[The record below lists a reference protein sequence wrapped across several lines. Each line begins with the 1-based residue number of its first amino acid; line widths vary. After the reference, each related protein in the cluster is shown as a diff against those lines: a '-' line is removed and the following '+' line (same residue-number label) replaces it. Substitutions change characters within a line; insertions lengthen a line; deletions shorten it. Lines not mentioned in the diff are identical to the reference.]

1 MFVSCRFADAKPRR
15 DLAVGRALRNQIHDL
30 TLPRRQ
36 RDRCLAFGVAHRE
49 KAQKLEEPGQRGTR
63 KRDLALADCPNG
75 PRESQRI
82 SGPTYE
88 ATKPDARGG
97 RRIRAIGDDGDGR
110 DNTGDACDLRLE
122 GQVLELIRA
131 ASHEHSVVLGEQAQV
146 RLLDMGNER
155 HDVHRAL
162 GEAWVCGA
170 DLSGIDNADME
181 VCA

>member
-15 DLAVGRALRNQIHDL
+15 DLAVGRALRDQIHNL

-36 RDRCLAFGVAHRE
+36 RDRCLAFGVTHRE

-63 KRDLALADCPNG
+63 ERDLALADRPNG
-75 PRESQRI
+75 PREGHRI
-82 SGPTYE
+82 SGTTHE
-88 ATKPDARGG
+88 ATKPDASGSRG
-97 RRIRAIGDDGDGR
+97 IRAIGDNRDGR
-110 DNTGDACDLRLE
+110 DNSGDACDLRLE
-122 GQVLELIRA
+122 GRVLELVRA
-131 ASHEHSVVLGEQAQV
+131 ASHEHGVVLGEQAQV
-146 RLLDMGNER
+146 HLLDMGNER

-162 GEAWVCGA
+162 AEARVRGA